1 MGIFNK
7 LFRKNQSIQPVQATF
22 PLCSSTSP
30 NRWGE
35 PTRVDVILKVIQYT
49 DADKNEQVRISMS
62 GLGAV
67 NVCLAS
73 FLTKGISYAQEKF
86 NEYQANKDTD
96 AIVEEPKAERPRRE
110 RIASPTQREI
120 EKMRALAKAEQAKR
134 ESK

>member
-1 MGIFNK
+1 MSRPNI
-7 LFRKNQSIQPVQATF
+7 S
-22 PLCSSTSP
+22 SP

-62 GLGAV
+62 GIGSM

-73 FLTKGISYAQEKF
+73 FLTKGVSYAQEKY
-86 NEYQANKDTD
+86 NEYQANKDMD
-96 AIVEEPKAERPRRE
+96 AIVEEPKAEKPRRE
-110 RIASPTQREI
+110 IARPTQRDIDE
-120 EKMRALAKAEQAKR
+120 MRAWAKAKQAKR

>member
-1 MGIFNK
+1 MSRPNM
-7 LFRKNQSIQPVQATF
+7 S
-22 PLCSSTSP
+22 SP

-62 GLGAV
+62 GIGSM

-73 FLTKGISYAQEKF
+73 FLTKGVSYAQEKF

-96 AIVEEPKAERPRRE
+96 AIVEEPKAEKPRRE

-120 EKMRALAKAEQAKR
+120 DKMRAWAKAEQAKR

>member
-1 MGIFNK
+1 MGIFSK
-7 LFRKNQSIQPVQATF
+7 LFRKNQSIQPVQTISLHGLSR
-22 PLCSSTSP
+22 PNLPSP

-49 DADKNEQVRISMS
+49 DANKNEQVRISMS
-62 GLGAV
+62 GMGAM

-73 FLTKGISYAQEKF
+73 FLTKGVSYAQEKY

-96 AIVEEPKAERPRRE
+96 AIVEEPKAETRPRRE
-110 RIASPTQREI
+110 RITRE
-120 EKMRALAKAEQAKR
+120 QTKR